1 LPQTAKVD
9 IARIAVRH
17 LRVWLS
23 TRWPDTGEIL
33 AADGLQEQ

>member
-1 LPQTAKVD
+1 
-9 IARIAVRH
+9 